1 MSVKQYPHYLFVV
14 IGGDAVQNDDGAFVS
29 TGKTETQFVSICREE
44 TNGRGNELRVGSGLF
59 YKYSSLVQLPKNAG
73 SVDDGTTVFVS
84 DFEDGTGVR
93 VKGQVLKFDRGQL
106 HCRLWI
112 N

>member
-14 IGGDAVQNDDGAFVS
+14 IGGDAVQNDDGNFVPE
-29 TGKTETQFVSICREE
+29 GEPETRFISVCREE
-44 TNGRGNELRVGSGLF
+44 TSGRGNELQVGGALF
-59 YKYSSLVQLPKNAG
+59 FKYSSLVQIPNG
-73 SVDDGTTVFVS
+73 CPDVEDGATVFVS
-84 DFEDGTGVR
+84 NFQDGTGVR
-93 VKGQVLKFDRGQL
+93 IKGQVLKFDRGQL